1 MGNPQHHPTVEH
13 LMFLS
18 ERTRWAVE
26 DAQILIGT
34 ERQERVNDAYCFVDQ
49 LRDCLIGL
57 DRHDAPAYV
66 IDSGIMHMNSAMSF
80 LELL

>member
-1 MGNPQHHPTVEH
+1 MGNSQHHPTVEH
-13 LMFLS
+13 LMLLS

-26 DAQILIGT
+26 DAQILIGA
-34 ERQERVNDAYCFVDQ
+34 ERQERVNDAHCFVDQ
-49 LRDCLIGL
+49 LRDCLISL

-66 IDSGIMHMNSAMSF
+66 IDSGITCMNNAISF